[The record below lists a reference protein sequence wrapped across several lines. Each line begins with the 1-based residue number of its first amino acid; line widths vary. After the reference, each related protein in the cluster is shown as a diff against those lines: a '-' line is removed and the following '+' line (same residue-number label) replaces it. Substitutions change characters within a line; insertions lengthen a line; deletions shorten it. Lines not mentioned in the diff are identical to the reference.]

1 MKVQCKCDECRVTGD
16 ELPAASRRSRVRG
29 IGHCLSA
36 IGYPPKRLASNTHCS
51 RFTFHVSR
59 FTSAPFR
66 TPHSALRTGFTLVE
80 ILVALGIFSLVL
92 ASIYSTW
99 TAILRA
105 SKVGTDAAAAVQRA
119 RVVSRIFE
127 QTLISAQ
134 SFGLTMRNHPEYY
147 SFLMQNGDAP
157 YLEFTAHLPGSF
169 PRGGKFDILDNDGI
183 KVGSFDV
190 RRVAFSIE
198 AGPDGSRELVLRQR
212 PILKD
217 FDADERDHPLVLA
230 KNVKQFK
237 IEVWDTRK
245 HNDLEPWVDEWKD
258 SDTNNLPSKVKIT
271 LALADAPHST
281 VVRDSITRIVRIPGF
296 PTGTVQPQWQPIVP
310 GGQPGLPGQLPG
322 QVPPG
327 QVPPGQFPPGQTQP
341 GISQPPFK

>member
-1 MKVQCKCDECRVTGD
+1 
-16 ELPAASRRSRVRG
+16 
-29 IGHCLSA
+29 
-36 IGYPPKRLASNTHCS
+36 
-51 RFTFHVSR
+51 
-59 FTSAPFR
+59 
-66 TPHSALRTGFTLVE
+66 LVE

-99 TAILRA
+99 TSILRA

-147 SFLMQNGDAP
+147 SFLIQNGDAP
-157 YLEFTAHLPGSF
+157 YLEFTAHLPDSF
-169 PRGGKFDILDNDGI
+169 PRGGKFDILDNDGV
-183 KVGSFDV
+183 KVGSFGV
-190 RRVAFSIE
+190 RRVSFSIQS
-198 AGPDGSRELVLRQR
+198 GPDGSRELVLRQR

-230 KNVKQFK
+230 KNVKHFK

-245 HNDLEPWVDEWKD
+245 HNDLDPWVDEWKD
-258 SDTNNLPSKVKIT
+258 TDTNNLPSKVKIT

-281 VVRDSITRIVRIPGF
+281 VVRDSITRIVRIPGY
-296 PTGTVQPQWQPIVP
+296 PTGTVQPQWQPVVP
-310 GGQPGLPGQLPG
+310 GGQPGLPGQFPPG
-322 QVPPG
+322 QGPPG
-327 QVPPGQFPPGQTQP
+327 QVPPGQFPPGQNPP
-341 GISQPPFK
+341 GSVSPMPLK